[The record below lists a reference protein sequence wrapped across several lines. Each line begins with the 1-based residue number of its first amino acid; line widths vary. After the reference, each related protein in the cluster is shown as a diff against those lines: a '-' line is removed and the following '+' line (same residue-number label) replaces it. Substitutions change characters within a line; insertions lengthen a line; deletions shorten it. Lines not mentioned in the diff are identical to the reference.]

1 MARYEKSYTG
11 ERRTLALHVQLT
23 PGERAE
29 IETAARQ
36 AGVASL
42 SAYAR
47 LLLFHRLAEFELFA
61 SPQRNP
67 DVRKLIFELSAIGNN
82 LNQLARIA
90 NTTKA
95 ITAAEEL
102 AATTELLKAAIAR
115 VLGL

>member
-1 MARYEKSYTG
+1 MARYEQSYNG

-29 IETAARQ
+29 IETAAGR

-47 LLLFHRLAEFELFA
+47 LLLFHRLAEFELFV

-90 NTTKA
+90 NATKA
-95 ITAAEEL
+95 IGTAAEL

>member
-1 MARYEKSYTG
+1 MARYEQSYTG
-11 ERRTLALHVQLT
+11 DRRTSALHVQLT
-23 PGERAE
+23 TGERAE

-61 SPQRNP
+61 SPQRHP
-67 DVRKLIFELSAIGNN
+67 DIRKLIFELSAIGNN

-90 NTTKA
+90 NATRA
-95 ITAAEEL
+95 IKTAAEL
-102 AATTELLKAAIAR
+102 AETTELLKAAIAR
-115 VLGL
+115 VLSL